1 MFSDDYDLTGR
12 HASIVKFFV
21 NDAKM
26 FSYYIDVYKCAA
38 IFGLL
43 YDRHADKDTT
53 IKDRANILASAFNN
67 HRSDCVFLYR
77 LTMLLERST
86 NATTEERV
94 DRAFRDDA
102 DEEHPEKLKANMELF
117 NSYVRG
123 GLEVMQEQFLDGCN
137 SEEDYM
143 RRTYEKFMDFKQQIS
158 GAEIN
163 PLELLNK

>member
-1 MFSDDYDLTGR
+1 MFNDDYDLSGK
-12 HASIVKFFV
+12 HASILKFFV

-26 FSYYIDVYKCAA
+26 FSLYIDVYKCAA

-43 YDRHADKDTT
+43 YGRKADKDTAV
-53 IKDRANILASAFNN
+53 KDRANILASAFNN

-86 NATTEERV
+86 DATTEERV

-117 NSYVRG
+117 NAYVRG
-123 GLEVMQEQFLDGCN
+123 GLEVMQEQLLDGCT

-143 RRTYEKFMDFKQQIS
+143 RRTYEKFMDFKRQLS
-158 GAEIN
+158 GTDIN
-163 PLELLNK
+163 PLEQLD

>member
-1 MFSDDYDLTGR
+1 MFDTDYDLSGK

-26 FSYYIDVYKCAA
+26 FPLYIDVYKCGA

-43 YDRHADKDTT
+43 YDRHADKDNTV
-53 IKDRANILASAFNN
+53 KDRANILASAFNN

-102 DEEHPEKLKANMELF
+102 DEEHPEKLKANMDLF
-117 NSYVRG
+117 NAYVRG
-123 GLEVMQEQFLDGCN
+123 GLEVMHEQFLDGCS

-143 RRTYEKFMDFKQQIS
+143 RRTYERFMDFKRQLNGTEAS
-158 GAEIN
+158 L
-163 PLELLNK
+163 LEHLG